1 MIAQERIMVI
11 DIRTIPEG
19 HSELFQETDLGT
31 FKDDLP
37 LLCGKI
43 SCKAA
48 IDRTGPVLYIHL
60 QFHCMYEL
68 ECSRCLKPFSFPV
81 DGDLRVVVKEQP
93 GKHSAAHE
101 EDDAVD
107 YFYDSRNF
115 TLDLSPSIYEEI
127 MVTFPLQ
134 PLCSESCRGFEI
146 YTDTA
151 ASAKQNVQ
159 EKTEVDPRWAALGK
173 LKKQ

>member
-1 MIAQERIMVI
+1 MNAQERIMVI

-19 HSELFQETDLGT
+19 HSELVQETDLGA

-37 LLCGKI
+37 LLCGTI
-43 SCKAA
+43 SCNAA
-48 IDRTGPVLYIHL
+48 IDRNGPDLYIHL

-68 ECSRCLKPFSFPV
+68 ECSRCLEPISFPV
-81 DGDLRVVVKEQP
+81 DGDARVVVKELP
-93 GKHSAAHE
+93 GKHGAAHE
-101 EDDAVD
+101 EEESVD
-107 YFYDSRNF
+107 YFYDSRNL

-127 MVTFPLQ
+127 MIAFPLK
-134 PLCSESCRGFEI
+134 PICSESCKGFDI
-146 YTDTA
+146 YKDTA

-159 EKTEVDPRWAALGK
+159 EKTEVDPRWAALKK